1 MRVCDRHPRKKAT
14 EAIVLKSTDSQF
26 DLCEQCTIEIT
37 KFISN
42 VKKDSVEK
50 KPRFFG
56 KKTPA

>member
-14 EAIVLKSTDSQF
+14 KRLHFIEDDTWV
-26 DLCEQCTIEIT
+26 DLCESCTIEIT

-42 VKKDSVEK
+42 VKKESVEK
-50 KPRFFG
+50 RGFFG